1 MITDIINLNL
11 LKKDLILMVNN
22 HNLWNHNEN
31 EKTEFFVQ
39 VSGEEDARN

>member
-11 LKKDLILMVNN
+11 LKKDLRLMVNN

-31 EKTEFFVQ
+31 EKTEFLCSV
-39 VSGEEDARN
+39 